1 MGSFAM
7 SGLRVSVIGGGI
19 GGAATALALI
29 RAGCDVHVYEQV
41 ANKTEVGAGIQVSPN
56 ATRLLHRYGLA
67 DALRA
72 RAVSPSH
79 IEARRW
85 DDGRILSHEELGNSV
100 EAAFGAPYYHFHR
113 ADLLSILIDALPA
126 DRVHTGRRCVDAVQT
141 EDGARA
147 IFDDGSIIDS
157 DVIVGADGIHSVVR
171 KILFG
176 DEHPRFSGNVAYRGL
191 APADRVAHLNLRHN
205 ATNWMGPGGHF
216 VHYFVSGGRFLN
228 FVAVSEQENWER
240 ESWND
245 RGEIEDAKRCFRGW
259 HPNIHA
265 ILGAVD
271 ETFKWALFDR
281 APLSKWSVGR
291 VTLLGDACHP
301 MLPYM
306 AQGAAQAIEDGAT
319 LAACLSGIAPSG
331 VGEALEKYQQLRRPR
346 TAAIQMAARGN
357 AVTFHLADGAEQQK
371 RDAEMG
377 SQTGLSPRRA
387 AIFDFDAE
395 RLEATPP
402 S

>member
-1 MGSFAM
+1 M

-29 RAGCDVHVYEQV
+29 RAGCDVHVNEQV

-85 DDGRILSHEELGNSV
+85 DDGRILSHEELGSSV

-291 VTLLGDACHP
+291 VTLWRRLPPHAALHGAGRRTGDRRWRHP
-301 MLPYM
+301 RGLPVRDR
-306 AQGAAQAIEDGAT
+306 AIRRRRGAGEIPAVATTADRRHSDGGAGQR
-319 LAACLSGIAPSG
+319 CDVSPG
-331 VGEALEKYQQLRRPR
+331 RRRR
-346 TAAIQMAARGN
+346 TA
-357 AVTFHLADGAEQQK
+357 
-371 RDAEMG
+371 
-377 SQTGLSPRRA
+377 
-387 AIFDFDAE
+387 
-395 RLEATPP
+395 EA
-402 S
+402 